1 MMPIDEVYGAPNSEY
16 DERVAQD
23 QRNEERS
30 RYAKTFKKN
39 KKKRNMA
46 KASRRRNRR

>member
-1 MMPIDEVYGAPNSEY
+1 MPIDEVYGNPDPEY
-16 DERVAQD
+16 NERVYQD

-30 RYAKTFKKN
+30 RFAKTFKKN
-39 KKKRNMA
+39 KKRRNMA